1 MIRRDLTALALAL
14 LAGLALAGA
23 PAAAAEV
30 KCPDGSK
37 VQFKAECF
45 GLESV
50 SASLTSTDPEVAPN
64 QAGAHPD
71 FSFAFKLKEDPDSE
85 PDASGLRPPF
95 APLRNTRIEIPPGL
109 VGDPNVLGLSQ
120 QCRAAELILGECPNG
135 SQIGIAKTELFNFGR
150 AVVAEPIYMMVPP
163 EGSDVVA
170 RTGFSGGVI
179 GSAIYANLAVR
190 SESDFG
196 LSAEV
201 IAPDLRQSGQ
211 DLVSAEAT
219 LWGVPAAPVHD
230 RERCTPKEVFFD
242 DCTLLPAPGRPPGTS
257 EKPLLTNP
265 TRCEG
270 PLELTVNASSWAEPE
285 LKPGGE
291 MKASLPPMIGCEK
304 LSFSPRLSVQPTSH
318 RAASPTGLEMTM
330 QLPRAEGVEVLEPSQ
345 IRDVRI
351 ALPQGM
357 AANPASS
364 DGLGTCS
371 EAQVHY
377 KKNVAAQ
384 CPQDSKLAATEFE
397 VGGLP
402 RRMKGAIYLREPEPG
417 NLFRVWVVADDLGA
431 HIKLPAQ
438 LEVDKATGQMTS
450 VLLEA
455 PQAPLREVK
464 LAVKSGFRAPLM
476 TPPTCGTYSSA
487 YDLRPWS
494 GEPDAENTTTPMKI
508 DEGCDTGGFD
518 PKLNAGPIQSAAG
531 HHSPFT
537 FTLTREDGEQN
548 PASLDVT
555 LPRGMSAT
563 FAGIAHCEGA
573 AAESGQC
580 PAESRIGRVT
590 GAVGVGPAPLW
601 VPQPGKRP
609 TAVYLG
615 APYKGAPL
623 SVIAVVPAQA
633 GPFDLGDQV
642 VRSAVYVNPD
652 TAEASAR
659 SDALPQML
667 EGVPILYR
675 TVNVLLDRPG
685 FSLNPTSCAR
695 KLTTSAIHSSAG
707 ATAAPSAPFAATG
720 CGRLAFKPKLGLRL
734 FGGTH
739 RGAHPRL
746 RAVLRMPRGGANIAR
761 SSVALPHSE
770 FLDQAHIK
778 TVCTRVQFNEGGG
791 NGERCPAGSIYGHVK
806 AITPL
811 LDEPIEGNMYL
822 RSSSHTL
829 PDMVFALHGP
839 PSLPIAINVVGR
851 IDSVNGGIRTTFE
864 GVPDA
869 PVTELIAS
877 FPGGKKGLIVN
888 STDLCKGT
896 HRVTAKFN
904 AQNGKRATLHP
915 VLKSKCKKRK
925 RR

>member
-1 MIRRDLTALALAL
+1 MIHRGLTTLGLAL
-14 LAGLALAGA
+14 LATLALAA
-23 PAAAAEV
+23 PAGAS
-30 KCPDGSK
+30 GSSCTK
-37 VQFKAECF
+37 TFEFECF

-50 SASLTSTDPEVAPN
+50 SASLASTDPAVEAN

-71 FSFAFKLKEDPDSE
+71 MTFSFQIKQNPDSPVDE
-85 PDASGLRPPF
+85 NGLHDAY
-95 APLRNTRIEIPPGL
+95 APLRDALIDLPPGL

-120 QCRAAELILGECPNG
+120 QCRAVELTLGECPNG
-135 SQIGIAKTELFNFGR
+135 SQIGIVRTEVFHFPRLE
-150 AVVAEPIYMMVPP
+150 AVEPLYMMVPP

-170 RTGFSGGVI
+170 RTGFAPGVV
-179 GSAIYANLAVR
+179 GAAVYTDLTVR
-190 SESDFG
+190 SDEDFG
-196 LSAEV
+196 IRAEIV
-201 IAPDLRQSGQ
+201 DAPDLKNSASD
-211 DLVSAEAT
+211 DLVSSEAT
-219 LWGVPAAPVHD
+219 LWGVPAAKVHD
-230 RERCTPKEVFFD
+230 TERCTPLEVFQPG
-242 DCTLLPAPGRPPGTS
+242 CTVSPERPPGTS
-257 EKPLLTNP
+257 EKPFITAP
-265 TRCEG
+265 TRCG
-270 PLELTVNASSWAEPE
+270 APLGIGVNISSWPEPE
-285 LKPGGE
+285 LKPEAE
-291 MKASLPPMIGCEK
+291 MKASLPEIAGCNK
-304 LSFSPRLSVQPTSH
+304 LFFSPRLTVEPTSH
-318 RAASPTGLEMTM
+318 RAASPTGLSMTM
-330 QLPRAEGVEVLEPSQ
+330 QLPKADGVTVLEPSQ
-345 IRDVRI
+345 VRDIRI

-377 KKNVAAQ
+377 KKNVAAE
-384 CPQDSKLAATEFE
+384 CPDDSKLASTEFE

-402 RRMKGAIYLREPEPG
+402 RRAKGAIYLREPEPG

-431 HIKLPAQ
+431 HVKLPAQ
-438 LEVDKATGQMTS
+438 LVVDKATGQMTS
-450 VLLEA
+450 VLLES
-455 PQAPLREVK
+455 PQFPLREVQ
-464 LAVKSGFRAPLM
+464 LSVKSGFRAPLA
-476 TPPTCGTYSSA
+476 TPAACGAYNTD
-487 YDLRPWS
+487 YDLTPWS
-494 GEPDAENTTTPMKI
+494 GGPHARNIAPMKI
-508 DEGCDTGGFD
+508 DEGCDTGGFE
-518 PKLNAGPIQSAAG
+518 PKLAAG
-531 HHSPFT
+531 STDSAGGAHSPFT

-573 AAESGQC
+573 EAESGQC

-590 GAVGVGPAPLW
+590 GAVGVGRSPLW

-615 APYKGAPL
+615 GPYKGAPL

-652 TAEASAR
+652 TAEATTR

-675 TVNVLLDRPG
+675 TINVLLDRPD
-685 FSLNPTSCAR
+685 FALNPTSCAR
-695 KLTTSAIHSSAG
+695 RQTTSAIHSSAG
-707 ATAAPSAPFAATG
+707 ATATPSAPFAATG
-720 CGRLAFKPKLGLRL
+720 CGRLPFKPKLGLRL

-746 RAVLRMPRGGANIAR
+746 RAVLQMPAGGANIAR

-770 FLDQAHIK
+770 FLDQARIK

-791 NGERCPAGSIYGHVK
+791 NGERCPPGSIYGHVK

-851 IDSVNGGIRTTFE
+851 VDSVNGGIRTTFE

-869 PVTELIAS
+869 PVSKLIAS

-888 STDLCKGT
+888 STDLCEGT

-915 VLKSKCKKRK
+915 KLKSKCKKR
-925 RR
+925 